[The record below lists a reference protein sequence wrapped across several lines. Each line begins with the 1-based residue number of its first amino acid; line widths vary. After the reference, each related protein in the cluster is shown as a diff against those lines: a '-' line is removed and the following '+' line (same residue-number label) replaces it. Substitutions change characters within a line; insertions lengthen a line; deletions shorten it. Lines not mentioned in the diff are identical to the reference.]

1 MRTEILN
8 EIQFHADAYR
18 DGTIN
23 SDDFRQAVDEI
34 LDHNFELLLTAAMNK
49 Q

>member
-18 DGTIN
+18 DGTITA
-23 SDDFRQAVDEI
+23 DDFRQAVDEI

-49 Q
+49 